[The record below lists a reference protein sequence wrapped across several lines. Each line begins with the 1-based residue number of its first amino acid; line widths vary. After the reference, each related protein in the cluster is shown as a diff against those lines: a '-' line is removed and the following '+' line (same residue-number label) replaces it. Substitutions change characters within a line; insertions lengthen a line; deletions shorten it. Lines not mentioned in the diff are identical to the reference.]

1 MKFSLKE
8 HNQPLLAL
16 LALFTGLKKVSN
28 KKCPAAYLWQIDLS
42 SCASGS
48 GEKVLTWELDSQV
61 FEELTVLY
69 PCFRFSVSNVLN
81 LLIQT

>member
-48 GEKVLTWELDSQV
+48 GEKFLT
-61 FEELTVLY
+61 
-69 PCFRFSVSNVLN
+69 
-81 LLIQT
+81 